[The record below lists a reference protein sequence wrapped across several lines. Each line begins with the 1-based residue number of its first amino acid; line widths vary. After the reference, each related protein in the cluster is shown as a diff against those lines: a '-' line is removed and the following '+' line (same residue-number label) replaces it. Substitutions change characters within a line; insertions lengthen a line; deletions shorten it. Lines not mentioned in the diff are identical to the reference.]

1 MQRLLCAIALSL
13 ACIGSAEADDMTVK
27 GITISNPWARA
38 TPGKAP
44 NGAGYVALKNAGDA
58 DRIVG
63 ASSNVSSRTELHAHL
78 AENGIMRMRKMETVE
93 LPPGGEVV
101 FKPHGKHIM
110 FIGLNGPLKEGQT
123 VHLTLT
129 LEKTGDVMIE
139 MPVMPLGFKGF
150 MSHGK
155 TDMKHGDHSR
165 QGDGM
170 KMEKKMDIK
179 AE

>member
-1 MQRLLCAIALSL
+1 MKRLLCAIALGL
-13 ACIGSAEADDMTVK
+13 ACIGSAQADDVTVND
-27 GITISNPWARA
+27 ITISNPWARA

-44 NGAGYVALKNAGDA
+44 NGAGYVVLKNAGDA

-93 LPPGGEVV
+93 LPQGGEVV

-110 FIGLNGPLKEGQT
+110 FIGLNGPLKEGQS

-129 LEKTGDVMIE
+129 LEKAGDVMIE

-155 TDMKHGDHSR
+155 MDMKDGGHSGH
-165 QGDGM
+165 GDGM
-170 KMEKKMDIK
+170 KMEMKKGMK